1 MEALQ
6 AELQAV
12 TNSKAMLEKELQEVI
27 TLTSTELEE
36 YQEKVLELEDEVSYA
51 SFGFNPS
58 NGTIYFTFMYTIFC
72 ESHGSILQLQES
84 RCFKKRI
91 RKLEDANKKLALEL
105 EHEKGKLAGL
115 AQSHNALREHANIL
129 ESALAKREADLVQLN
144 LQVKICAPAHSSIA
158 KCFAA
163 FRPKCKNVLLGSSCS
178 EAERGRGPTDEADGA
193 ISTACPGKGE
203 NQS

>member
-1 MEALQ
+1 MSLSKYGACFVDQEKITALQ
-6 AELQAV
+6 AELQVV

-36 YQEKVLELEDEVSYA
+36 YQEKVLELEDEVGSLVLYVRDTVDT
-51 SFGFNPS
+51 SVI
-58 NGTIYFTFMYTIFC
+58 TDTLIFFFP
-72 ESHGSILQLQES
+72 QLQES

-115 AQSHNALREHANIL
+115 TQSHNALRDHSNIL

-144 LQVKICAPAHSSIA
+144 LQVKS
-158 KCFAA
+158 F
-163 FRPKCKNVLLGSSCS
+163 FSC
-178 EAERGRGPTDEADGA
+178 E
-193 ISTACPGKGE
+193 
-203 NQS
+203 